1 MKLKK
6 IFNKYIAIVPALVT
20 ITLIAAKCEYDP
32 GVKVFYDLNQL
43 RLEAVEKESL
53 ELIDNYE
60 KNITKFWSDR
70 QALNELKKLAAKV
83 REIENKAEQE
93 LKEYSEPAK
102 AKVEHEDSDEKDS
115 SVLTAKKA
123 LAKFDRSATEI
134 KIPSEFTK
142 IGKNAFNN
150 FYNLGKIEFHDNV
163 TEIRQGAFDN
173 TDLDSVTLPKNLKV
187 LGGFANTYI
196 KTLEIPQS
204 VTKILQ
210 GSFDNTNIGT
220 IKLPEKLTELGGFKA
235 TGISELKLP
244 ESLTKIYENSFDE
257 TPITKLKLNKNLK
270 ILGGFNTLRNLEEFE
285 LMTS

>member
-70 QALNELKKLAAKV
+70 QALNELKKLVFAKV

-134 KIPSEFTK
+134 KIPK
-142 IGKNAFNN
+142 WIYKNWKKCF
-150 FYNLGKIEFHDNV
+150 
-163 TEIRQGAFDN
+163 
-173 TDLDSVTLPKNLKV
+173 
-187 LGGFANTYI
+187 
-196 KTLEIPQS
+196 
-204 VTKILQ
+204 
-210 GSFDNTNIGT
+210 
-220 IKLPEKLTELGGFKA
+220 
-235 TGISELKLP
+235 
-244 ESLTKIYENSFDE
+244 
-257 TPITKLKLNKNLK
+257 
-270 ILGGFNTLRNLEEFE
+270 
-285 LMTS
+285 

>member
-70 QALNELKKLAAKV
+70 QALNELKKLVFAKV

-204 VTKILQ
+204 VTKNFARLFWQ
-210 GSFDNTNIGT
+210 
-220 IKLPEKLTELGGFKA
+220 
-235 TGISELKLP
+235 
-244 ESLTKIYENSFDE
+244 Y
-257 TPITKLKLNKNLK
+257 
-270 ILGGFNTLRNLEEFE
+270 
-285 LMTS
+285 